1 MRGFGLTLCTTLPA
15 ALALSAA
22 MVFGGARPAAAE
34 WSLKEAARPYEGVTI
49 RVIGEAL
56 PPLESLD
63 QQKSAFEEET
73 GIKVEVEQHAF
84 DQVIQKT
91 TADFVGRTGFYDA
104 VLNPIMRVPALVVN
118 GWAQPLEIYLDDPAL
133 GDPDFAVTEQVLSE
147 DWLNASLAHEG
158 KLYGV
163 PFSAHTIYLN
173 WRYDLFEHPEEQAA
187 FKAAYDYEL
196 PSPPVTLQEL
206 WDTSEFFTRAAGEK
220 LAGHVLE
227 QPFYG
232 ITLSGKRHVSMIYNF
247 YNILYAYDGLV
258 VDSASGPEY
267 GPVVINNDEGVAAL
281 EFYRDLLTGFGPP
294 GSLTYTWDEQLA
306 AIQSGLA
313 AQALLWADAS
323 YAMAHDED
331 QSTVAGRVAFSGTPI
346 GARKIVNLH
355 QWGMF
360 IPTTS
365 KNPEAAALFLQWTQ
379 RPDVQARLMST
390 GSIALTESAYHEE
403 SVKAL
408 DYAATNHY
416 LLSGRVPEYEGTPAY
431 RSPGEAHGVPR
442 RYAEAADPVT
452 GRTQPVVF
460 KLENFP
466 EYATVEE
473 ILMKHLSAILAGQME
488 PKEGL
493 DRAVEEIYAEVPALA
508 EHRP

>member
-1 MRGFGLTLCTTLPA
+1 MQPKNLKHLL
-15 ALALSAA
+15 LASLVAGSGVLLA
-22 MVFGGARPAAAE
+22 MSQATAQG
-34 WSLKEAARPYEGVTI
+34 WSLAEAAKPYQGVTI

-63 QQKSAFEEET
+63 QQKAAFEEET

-91 TADFVGRTGFYDA
+91 TADFIGRTGFYDA
-104 VLNPIMRVPALVVN
+104 VLNPLMRVPTLVEN
-118 GWAQPLEIYLDDPAL
+118 GWALPLETYLNDPAL
-133 GDPDFAVTEQVLSE
+133 ADPEFAVVDQVLSE

-173 WRYDLFEHPEEQAA
+173 WRYDLFEHPDEQAA
-187 FKAAYDYEL
+187 FKERYGYDL
-196 PSPPVTLQEL
+196 PSPPVTLDEL
-206 WDTSEFFTRAAGEK
+206 RDTSEFFTRESGETLAGE
-220 LAGHVLE
+220 VLE

-232 ITLSGKRHVSMIYNF
+232 LTLSGKRHVSMLYNF

-267 GPVVINNDEGVAAL
+267 GPVVINDEKGVEAL
-281 EFYRDLLTGFGPP
+281 TFYRDLLTRTCPP

-323 YAMAHDED
+323 YAMAHDEE
-331 QSTVAGRVAFSGTPI
+331 QSTVAGKIAFSGTPI

-360 IPTTS
+360 IPTGS
-365 KNPEAAALFLQWTQ
+365 KSPEAVALFLQWTQ
-379 RPDVQARLMST
+379 RPDVQAKLMST
-390 GSIALTESAYHEE
+390 GSISLTESAYHED

-408 DYAATNHY
+408 DYAAANHY
-416 LLSGRVPEYEGTPAY
+416 LLSGRVPEYDGEPAY
-431 RSPGEAHGVPR
+431 RQAGEAHGVPR
-442 RYAEAADPVT
+442 SYVDAVDPVT
-452 GRTQPVVF
+452 GDSQPVIF

-473 ILMKHLSAILAGQME
+473 ILMKHLSAILAGQKE

-493 DRAVEEIYAEVPALA
+493 DEAVEEIYAEIPALA
-508 EHRP
+508 EHR

>member
-1 MRGFGLTLCTTLPA
+1 MIDLKRAVGRG
-15 ALALSAA
+15 ALAGLLGTAVLMGATHTALS
-22 MVFGGARPAAAE
+22 
-34 WSLKEAARPYEGVTI
+34 WSLAEAAKPYAGVTI

-56 PPLESLD
+56 PPLESLN
-63 QQKSAFEEET
+63 QQKAAFEEET
-73 GIKVEVEQHAF
+73 GIKVEVEQYAF

-104 VLNPIMRVPALVVN
+104 ILNPIMRVPALVVN
-118 GWAQPLEIYLDDPAL
+118 GWVQPLETYLNDPAL
-133 GDPDFAVTEQVLSE
+133 ADPDFAVTEQVLSE
-147 DWLNASLAHEG
+147 EWLNASLAQDG

-173 WRYDLFEHPEEQAA
+173 WRFDLFEHPDEQVA
-187 FKAAYDYEL
+187 FKERYGYDL

-206 WDTSEFFTRAAGEK
+206 WDTSEFFTRESGQMLAGEE
-220 LAGHVLE
+220 LE
-227 QPFYG
+227 QPIYG

-267 GPVVINNDEGVAAL
+267 GPLVINDEKGVAAL
-281 EFYRDLLTGFGPP
+281 EFYRDLLIKFSPP

-306 AIQSGLA
+306 AMQSGLA
-313 AQALLWADAS
+313 AQTLLWADAS
-323 YAMAHDED
+323 YAMAHDEE
-331 QSTVAGRVAFSGTPI
+331 QSKVAGKIAFSGTPI

-355 QWGMF
+355 QWGIF

-365 KNPEAAALFLQWTQ
+365 KSPEAAALFLQWSQ
-379 RPDVQARLMST
+379 RPDVQAKLMST
-390 GSIALTESAYHEE
+390 GSISLTESAYYEP
-403 SVKAL
+403 SVVDL
-408 DYAATNHY
+408 DYSATNHY
-416 LLSGRVPEYEGTPAY
+416 LLSGRVPEHDGMAAY
-431 RSPGEAHGVPR
+431 RKAGEAHGVPQS
-442 RYAEAADPVT
+442 YADTPDPVT
-452 GRTQPVVF
+452 GNSQPIIF

-473 ILMKHLSAILAGQME
+473 VLMKHLSAILAGQME

-493 DRAVEEIYAEVPALA
+493 DAAVEEIYSEVPALA

>member
-1 MRGFGLTLCTTLPA
+1 MFSKKRTLAGTLPA
-15 ALALSAA
+15 SLALSMA
-22 MVFGGARPAAAE
+22 VLVGGAQSAAAD
-34 WSLKEAARPYEGVTI
+34 WMLSEAAKPYEGVTI

-56 PPLESLD
+56 PPLESLN
-63 QQKSAFEEET
+63 QQKAAFEEET

-104 VLNPIMRVPALVVN
+104 VLNPLMRVPALVVN
-118 GWAQPLEIYLDDPAL
+118 GWVQPLETYLNDPAL
-133 GDPDFAVTEQVLSE
+133 ADPDFAVTEQVLSE

-173 WRYDLFEHPEEQAA
+173 WRFDLFEHPDEQAA
-187 FKAAYDYEL
+187 FKERYGYDL
-196 PSPPVTLQEL
+196 PSPPVTLQEM
-206 WDTSEFFTRAAGEK
+206 WDTSEFFTREAGEM
-220 LAGHVLE
+220 LAGEELRH
-227 QPFYG
+227 PMYG

-267 GPVVINNDEGVAAL
+267 GPLVINDERGVAAL
-281 EFYRDLLTGFGPP
+281 EFYRDLLTKFSPP

-306 AIQSGLA
+306 AMQSGLA
-313 AQALLWADAS
+313 AQTLLWADAS
-323 YAMAHDED
+323 YAMAHDEE
-331 QSTVAGRVAFSGTPI
+331 QSRVAGQIAFSGTPI

-355 QWGMF
+355 QWGIF
-360 IPTTS
+360 VPTTS

-379 RPDVQARLMST
+379 RPDVQAKLMST
-390 GSIALTESAYHEE
+390 GSISLTESAYYED
-403 SVKAL
+403 SVVAL
-408 DYAATNHY
+408 DYSATNHY
-416 LLSGRVPEYEGTPAY
+416 LLSGKVPEHGGMAAY
-431 RSPGEAHGVPR
+431 RKAGEAHGVPQ
-442 RYAEAADPVT
+442 RYADAVDPVT
-452 GRTQPVVF
+452 GDSQPVIF

-473 ILMKHLSAILAGQME
+473 VLMKHVSAILAGQME

-493 DRAVEEIYAEVPALA
+493 DAAVEEIYAEVPALA